1 MGFLQY
7 SQEDGGEDEP
17 GSQKDSERVGELV
30 RVIGVGGGNTEAG
43 VKNCSIG
50 QPETPVTTES

>member
-1 MGFLQY
+1 MGFSQY

-17 GSQKDSERVGELV
+17 GGQKDSERVGELV

-43 VKNCSIG
+43 VEDGSIG
-50 QPETPVTTES
+50 QPETPVTAES